1 VVADRDGAAAEEV
14 AREVGAIAVACDVG
28 REAEIGALVAQTRER
43 YGRIDVFVSNAGV
56 AEPGG
61 VELPDASWQ
70 RAWDVN
76 VMAHVWAARAVVDEM
91 VARGSGYL
99 VSVASAAGLL
109 SMIGAAPYTA
119 TKHAVVGLAEWLAI
133 TYGDRGV
140 RVSCVCPQFVQ
151 TAMLDAALT
160 SAGGAG
166 VFSVGAVLPL
176 APPRGRHL
184 RAEEGCRSRSLD
196 RGDAQAAR
204 LARRGAPQR
213 RAALERRTEG
223 GVQGVVLGLRH
234 ALGPDERIEVTEIA
248 PPERTALVA
257 PHRRRIGRPARED
270 HRVPPHPSSSTRRPH
285 EALNGDRAHFAPGCA
300 NLGCARVSCAY
311 ARSSVSSTLASHEGR
326 RPRALT
332 AHDPR
337 RRTAGGAHRRIGV
350 GPRRHRADRD
360 ERRERDDEDGAPLA
374 QRPRSRVAR
383 ATRSTA
389 TMNAAVRRSTACFR
403 AASESAAKPR
413 RITTS
418 SSARTRAS
426 SQASCWMFC
435 THSK

>member
-1 VVADRDGAAAEEV
+1 VTAGLAAGSQWYGRAVKLRDKVVVVTGGGAGIGRAMVRRFAVEKPAGIVVADRDGAAAEEV

-204 LARRGAPQR
+204 LARRGAP
-213 RAALERRTEG
+213 RATPAA
-223 GVQGVVLGLRH
+223 H
-234 ALGPDERIEVTEIA
+234 
-248 PPERTALVA
+248 
-257 PHRRRIGRPARED
+257 RPARP
-270 HRVPPHPSSSTRRPH
+270 RGPS
-285 EALNGDRAHFAPGCA
+285 
-300 NLGCARVSCAY
+300 
-311 ARSSVSSTLASHEGR
+311 
-326 RPRALT
+326 
-332 AHDPR
+332 
-337 RRTAGGAHRRIGV
+337 
-350 GPRRHRADRD
+350 
-360 ERRERDDEDGAPLA
+360 
-374 QRPRSRVAR
+374 
-383 ATRSTA
+383 RSTA
-389 TMNAAVRRSTACFR
+389 PPR
-403 AASESAAKPR
+403 PR
-413 RITTS
+413 RG
-418 SSARTRAS
+418 ARTRR
-426 SQASCWMFC
+426 
-435 THSK
+435 